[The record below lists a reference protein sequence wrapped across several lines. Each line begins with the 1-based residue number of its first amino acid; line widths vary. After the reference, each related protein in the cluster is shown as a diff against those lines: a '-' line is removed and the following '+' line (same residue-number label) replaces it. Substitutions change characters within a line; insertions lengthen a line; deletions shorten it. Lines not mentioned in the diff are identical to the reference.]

1 MINNYNYSSYD
12 QYGMNVMETV
22 GPVALIAMPGSV
34 DFVNRINS
42 RLYKRRLQYLE
53 SNPELLY
60 KNPGFM
66 RESYL
71 IDANLIRFAS
81 GEGKATL
88 DSTVRGYDLYLIT
101 DFLNHSITYDLFE
114 QPVPMSPD
122 DHFQDLVRVILA
134 CSGKARRINVIMPY
148 LYESRQS
155 VRVSRESLDCA
166 YMLNELKH
174 LV

>member
-1 MINNYNYSSYD
+1 MINNTNYSSYD

-66 RESYL
+66 RESTSSMQTSFVL
-71 IDANLIRFAS
+71 LQER
-81 GEGKATL
+81 KATL
-88 DSTVRGYDLYLIT
+88 DSTVRGHDLYLIT
-101 DFLNHSITYDLFE
+101 DF
-114 QPVPMSPD
+114 
-122 DHFQDLVRVILA
+122 
-134 CSGKARRINVIMPY
+134 
-148 LYESRQS
+148 
-155 VRVSRESLDCA
+155 
-166 YMLNELKH
+166 
-174 LV
+174 